1 MPELPDVTVYLE
13 ALETRRFGVPAIFGL
28 SICATRLS

>member
-13 ALETRRFGVPAIFGL
+13 ALDLRIRAL
-28 SICATRLS
+28 SIRRSRPPTAAG

>member
-13 ALETRRFGVPAIFGL
+13 ALAALIPAL
-28 SICATRLS
+28 DERLLDPARWPL